1 MNPILIGLVSYLIVV
16 LAIGLKS
23 AGKNKTHADYLLAD
37 RKLGAWAIA
46 LSERASGES
55 AWLLIGL
62 PGAALAVG
70 FLEIWAVFGS
80 LAGII
85 ISWLFIAV
93 PLRELAGKY
102 DSLTLPDL
110 IANFFNDETKLL
122 RIISSLI
129 ITFFFIFYVAAQF
142 NAAGKVLNVIFGIP
156 QLIGMLIGAGIILLY
171 TILGGFR
178 AVVWTDMFQ
187 AVIMFLTLV
196 ILPIVGVIELAQA
209 DHNYLAELSPA
220 MFSLSGGKTG
230 MVALLAVLGGLS
242 WGFGYTG
249 QPHLLARF
257 IAIRDSSEIK
267 RGRVIAFAWAI
278 PAFFGAFFMGVVGV
292 ALYGADKFADPEF
305 LMPFM
310 ATSLLPGWF
319 AGILISGAMAAMMS
333 TADSQL
339 LVTASAI
346 SEDLIHK
353 VGKRDLSPEKL
364 LNIGRLST
372 IVVGI
377 IAFIMAYT
385 STDLVFSLVSYAWS
399 GLGASFGP
407 VLLCIIYWKKMTKE
421 AAIGGMLTGSIST
434 VIWKNIPGLN
444 DIISERFV
452 SYLLAF
458 AVIILVTLITTK
470 PKKPDRFKGK
480 RDSH

>member
-1 MNPILIGLVSYLIVV
+1 MNPILIGLVSYLIVI

-70 FLEIWAVFGS
+70 FLEIWAVFGC

-85 ISWLFIAV
+85 FSWLFIAV

-129 ITFFFIFYVAAQF
+129 ITFFFTFYVAAQF
-142 NAAGKVLNVIFGIP
+142 NAAGKVLNATFGIP
-156 QLIGMLIGAGIILLY
+156 QLSGMVIGAGIILLY

-187 AVIMFLTLV
+187 AVIMFLALV

-209 DHNYLAELSPA
+209 DHNYLVELSPA

-230 MVALLAVLGGLS
+230 IAALLAVLGGLS

-267 RGRVIAFAWAI
+267 RGRVIAFSWAI
-278 PAFFGAFFMGVVGV
+278 P
-292 ALYGADKFADPEF
+292 
-305 LMPFM
+305 
-310 ATSLLPGWF
+310 
-319 AGILISGAMAAMMS
+319 AMMS

-353 VGKRDLSPEKL
+353 VGKQDLSPEKL
-364 LNIGRLST
+364 LKIGRLST

-377 IAFIMAYT
+377 IAFIMACT

-407 VLLCIIYWKKMTKE
+407 VLLGIIYWKKITRE
-421 AAIGGMLTGSIST
+421 GALAGMLTGSIST

-444 DIISERFV
+444 SIISERFV

-458 AVIILVTLITTK
+458 AVIILISVLTQRK
-470 PKKPDRFKGK
+470 PRNSKGAPC
-480 RDSH
+480 

>member
-1 MNPILIGLVSYLIVV
+1 MNPILIGLFLYLVVV
-16 LAIGLKS
+16 LVIGVKS
-23 AGKNKTHADYLLAD
+23 AGKNRTQSDFLIAD

-70 FLEIWAVFGS
+70 FLEIWAAVGCV
-80 LAGII
+80 LGII
-85 ISWLFIAV
+85 FSWLFIAV

-102 DSLTLPDL
+102 NSMTLPDL
-110 IANFFNDETKLL
+110 FANYFNDETKSL

-129 ITFFFIFYVAAQF
+129 ITFFFTFYVAAQF
-142 NAAGKVLNVIFGIP
+142 NAAGKVLNVTFGIP
-156 QLIGMLIGAGIILLY
+156 QFTGMLIGAGIILLY
-171 TILGGFR
+171 TMLGGFR
-178 AVVWTDMFQ
+178 AVVWTDMVQ
-187 AVIMFLTLV
+187 AIIMFSTLV
-196 ILPIVGVIELAQA
+196 ILPIVGLFELRHSGNNQ
-209 DHNYLAELSPA
+209 LGSEL
-220 MFSLSGGKTG
+220 MSLTAGKTG
-230 MVALLAVLGGLS
+230 IWAFLAILGGLS

-257 IAIRDSSEIK
+257 IAIKNSAEIK
-267 RGRVIAFAWAI
+267 RGRIIAFSWAI
-278 PAFFGAFFMGVVGV
+278 PAFFGAFFMGIIGV
-292 ALYGADKFADPEF
+292 TLYGAGKFTDPES

-310 ATSLLPGWF
+310 ATSLLPGWI

-353 VGKRDLSPEKL
+353 VGKRNLRPEKL
-364 LNIGRLST
+364 LT
-372 IVVGI
+372 ISRTVTISVGL
-377 IAFIMAYT
+377 IAFIMAYF

-407 VLLCIIYWKKMTKE
+407 VLLGIIYWKKITRE
-421 AAIGGMLTGSIST
+421 GAIAGLLTGSLST
-434 VIWKNIPGLN
+434 IIWKNIDVLN
-444 DIISERFV
+444 SAVTERLSSYILACLAIYGV
-452 SYLLAF
+452 SML
-458 AVIILVTLITTK
+458 TS
-470 PKKPDRFKGK
+470 KK
-480 RDSH
+480 

>member
-1 MNPILIGLVSYLIVV
+1 MNPILIGLFSYLIVV
-16 LAIGLKS
+16 LAIGLKN

-70 FLEIWAVFGS
+70 FLEIWTVFGS

-102 DSLTLPDL
+102 NSLTLPDL

-122 RIISSLI
+122 RIISALI
-129 ITFFFIFYVAAQF
+129 ITFFFTFYIAAQF
-142 NAAGKVLNVIFGIP
+142 NAAGKVLNVTFGIP
-156 QLIGMLIGAGIILLY
+156 QLSGMIIGAGIILLY

-178 AVVWTDMFQ
+178 AVVWTDVVQ
-187 AVIMFLTLV
+187 SVIMLSALV

-209 DHNYLAELSPA
+209 DHNFLAELSPA

-230 MVALLAVLGGLS
+230 IAALLAVLGGLS

-267 RGRVIAFAWAI
+267 RGRVIAFSWAI

-353 VGKRDLSPEKL
+353 VGKQDLSPEKL

-372 IVVGI
+372 IFVGI

-407 VLLCIIYWKKMTKE
+407 VLLGIIYWKKITKE
-421 AAIGGMLTGSIST
+421 GALAGMLTGATST
-434 VIWKNIPGLN
+434 ILWKNIATLN
-444 DIISERFV
+444 NIISERFA
-452 SYLLAF
+452 SYLLAV
-458 AVIILVTLITTK
+458 AAIILISVLTHRKT
-470 PKKPDRFKGK
+470 RNSKGK
-480 RDSH
+480 PG